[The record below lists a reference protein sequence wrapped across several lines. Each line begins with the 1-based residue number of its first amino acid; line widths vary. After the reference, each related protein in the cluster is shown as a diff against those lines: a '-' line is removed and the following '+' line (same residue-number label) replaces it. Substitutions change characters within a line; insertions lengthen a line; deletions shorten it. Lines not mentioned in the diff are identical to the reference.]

1 MIRKSV
7 EKYIENAKQAFKDKN
22 LDVAVENWNKI
33 YDTLEDLDCQQEL
46 FEAMSKFT
54 DEEVFGITDYYKLSI
69 GYYS

>member
-46 FEAMSKFT
+46 FETMSKFT

>member
-7 EKYIENAKQAFKDKN
+7 EKHIENAKQAFKDKN

-69 GYYS
+69 GYYF